1 MLLLEYI
8 PAVVA
13 ATIVLSSAA
22 RNAVATR
29 WRKFRDP

>member
-13 ATIVLSSAA
+13 ATIVLSSAT
-22 RNAVATR
+22 RNAS
-29 WRKFRDP
+29 RDALAEVS